1 MWIDTHCHPFAVAF
15 DEDREAMLLRAR
27 AAGVSGML
35 VVGFSHET
43 NRQALDFISNHE
55 GCWAALGIHPCDVP
69 ELTEAELNFMREAA
83 LAGKIVAIGETGLD
97 YHHMKSTPAEQEE
110 AFRLQIRLAKE
121 LNLPVIVHSRDAAE
135 DTLRILLD
143 EAATKV
149 IFHTF
154 SYDYEFAQ
162 RVWNAGFYTSFSGVL
177 TFPSAEALRDVCR
190 RGPLD
195 QFLIETDSPYLAPQ
209 AFRGQ
214 RNEIAHV
221 SEVGKKM
228 AELRGLSEEELAEM
242 LMKNSQALGLF

>member
-1 MWIDTHCHPFAVAF
+1 MWIDTHCHPFVTAF

-35 VVGFSHET
+35 VVGFTQET
-43 NRQALDFISNHE
+43 NRQVLDFASGRE
-55 GCWAALGIHPCDVP
+55 GVWAALGIHPCDVP
-69 ELTEAELNFMREAA
+69 ELTEAELNFIREAA

-97 YHHMKSTPAEQEE
+97 YHHMKSSPAEQEE

-162 RVWNAGFYTSFSGVL
+162 RVWNAGFHTSFSGVL
-177 TFPSAEALRDVCR
+177 TFPNAEALRDVCR
-190 RGPLD
+190 RGPLG
-195 QFLIETDSPYLAPQ
+195 QFLIETDCPYLAPQ
-209 AFRGQ
+209 SVRGK
-214 RNEIAHV
+214 RNEIAFV
-221 SEVGKKM
+221 GEVGKKM
-228 AELRGLSEEELAEM
+228 AELRGLSEEELAKI
-242 LMKNSQALGLF
+242 LMKNSQALGLS

>member
-1 MWIDTHCHPFAVAF
+1 MF
-15 DEDREAMLLRAR
+15 LRAR
-27 AAGVSGML
+27 AAGVSKML

-43 NRQALDFISNHE
+43 NRQALDFTSGRE
-55 GCWAALGIHPCDVP
+55 GVWAAMGIHPCDTV
-69 ELTEAELNFMREAA
+69 ELTEAELSFIREAA

-143 EAATKV
+143 EKAERV

-228 AELRGLSEEELAEM
+228 AELRGLSEEGLA
-242 LMKNSQALGLF
+242 KALEANFRRLFFEVL